1 MSKTKS
7 PITGKVAKKAF
18 VKGGVQYYTDDLGN
32 TFCHKL
38 DQSNMVGGGNEEPRN
53 SDELNRTRLE
63 RIRQISGKDNPTILD
78 YGCGNGLMVKFMQA
92 AGIQCDGY
100 DVYNPEFADL
110 LYLKKDYDVIV
121 LTEVIEHLT
130 APFAELEEINALTH
144 KGSKVMIETSFS
156 DWLTEHDAYIEP
168 AVGHCT
174 IFSHA
179 GLDHLM
185 AQFGFTPDNHI
196 NRNVRIYAVG

>member
-32 TFCHKL
+32 IFCKKL
-38 DQSNMVGGGNEEPRN
+38 DQSDMVGGGKELERN
-53 SDELNRTRLE
+53 ADELNLTRLD
-63 RIRQISGKDNPTILD
+63 RIRQISSKHDPTILD

-92 AGIQCDGY
+92 AGIDCDGY
-100 DVYNPEFADL
+100 DPYNKYYDQY

-130 APFAELEEINALTH
+130 APFAELAEIKEFCH

-168 AVGHCT
+168 KVGHCT

-185 AQFGFTPDNHI
+185 AQFGFKADNHI

>member
-18 VKGGVQYYTDDLGN
+18 VKGGAQYYTDELN
-32 TFCHKL
+32 NIFCKKL
-38 DQSNMVGGGNEEPRN
+38 DQSGMVGGDKELERN
-53 SDELNRTRLE
+53 ADDINQTRLE
-63 RIRQISGKDNPTILD
+63 RIRKISGKDNPTILD
-78 YGCGNGLMVKFMQA
+78 YGCGSGLMVTFMDD
-92 AGIQCDGY
+92 AGIDCDGY
-100 DVYNPEFADL
+100 DPYNGYYADVL
-110 LYLKKDYDVIV
+110 SLKKDYDVIV

-130 APFAELEEINALTH
+130 APFAELAEIKEMCH
-144 KGSKVMIETSFS
+144 KGSKVMIETSFT
-156 DWLTEHDAYIEP
+156 DWLTETDEYINPEI
-168 AVGHCT
+168 GHCT

-185 AQFGFTPDNHI
+185 SQFGFTPDNHI

>member
-18 VKGGVQYYTDDLGN
+18 VKGGVQYYTDELAN
-32 TFCHKL
+32 IFCKKL
-38 DQSNMVGGGNEEPRN
+38 DQSGMVGGGKEDERN
-53 SDELNRTRLE
+53 ADEMNIVRMY
-63 RIRQISGKDNPTILD
+63 RIQKISGKQQPNILD
-78 YGCGNGLMVKFMQA
+78 YGCGSGLMVTFMQD
-92 AGIQCDGY
+92 AGIDCDGY
-100 DVYNPEFADL
+100 DPYNGYYADVL
-110 LYLKKDYDVIV
+110 SLKKDYDVIV

-130 APFAELEEINALTH
+130 APFAELAEIKEFCH
-144 KGSKVMIETSFS
+144 PGSKVMIETSFA

-168 AVGHCT
+168 KVGHCT

-185 AQFGFTPDNHI
+185 AQFGFVPDNHI

>member
-7 PITGKVAKKAF
+7 PITRKVAKKAF
-18 VKGGVQYYTDDLGN
+18 VKGGVQYYTDELGN
-32 TFCHKL
+32 IFCKKL

-63 RIRQISGKDNPTILD
+63 RIKQISGKSNPTILD
-78 YGCGNGLMVKFMQA
+78 YGCGNGMMVKFMQL
-92 AGIQCDGY
+92 AGLECDGY
-100 DVYNPEFADL
+100 DAYNDHYADL
-110 LYLKKDYDVIV
+110 LSLKNEYDVIV

-130 APFAELEEINALTH
+130 APFAELEEIKVMCH
-144 KGSKVMIETSFS
+144 PGSKIMIETSFA
-156 DWLTEHDAYIEP
+156 DWLTEHDAYIDP
-168 AVGHCT
+168 SVGHCT

-185 AQFGFTPDNHI
+185 AQFGFKPDNHI